1 MGLTIG
7 DDRKLIT
14 FLKKAIEIMNSE
26 EQKEKTLKE
35 IKIEQYKKG

>member
-1 MGLTIG
+1 MGLTTE

-14 FLKKAIEIMNSE
+14 FFKKAIEIMNYE

-35 IKIEQYKKG
+35 IKIEQYKKD